1 VCPNGAII
9 NELTATS
16 EVVIIPQAD
25 IKPDLQADQ
34 KAIVLEETKESK
46 HGIKTLAEAA
56 LAFIGSEVAPRV
68 VDVVIKSIEQR
79 LIQPKTTTI
88 PPSPS
93 SSRNYELQNKGQRKH
108 MRYRGRNKA
117 KRISNGRRWIICQDW
132 TAQAHKER
140 DLWLD
145 VVWASVEGTSPQ
157 GGTIQFTKLE
167 VFNELVTQAGVADGW
182 IASLHQG
189 FQDGHH
195 PPHSRKL
202 LT

>member
-1 VCPNGAII
+1 MTVRIDSELCTGCGACIDACTFEAIQLVDQCAEIVPASCTQCGECLDVCPNGAII

-117 KRISNGRRWIICQDW
+117 KRISNGRR
-132 TAQAHKER
+132 
-140 DLWLD
+140 
-145 VVWASVEGTSPQ
+145 
-157 GGTIQFTKLE
+157 
-167 VFNELVTQAGVADGW
+167 
-182 IASLHQG
+182 
-189 FQDGHH
+189 
-195 PPHSRKL
+195 
-202 LT
+202 